1 MSQAISPIP
10 PLHDVLAEKTVHD
23 VLALISKALSGLKH
37 SAATV
42 RLRVWRL
49 APTTNTRRTRRFEQ
63 MENQAQESLTDVD
76 SEFRRL
82 QEQHRDH
89 EERLQVLATKV
100 RLSEDEELEEKRLKK
115 EKLLLKDRMEALS
128 RHRRE
133 GVSH

>member
-1 MSQAISPIP
+1 
-10 PLHDVLAEKTVHD
+10 
-23 VLALISKALSGLKH
+23 
-37 SAATV
+37 
-42 RLRVWRL
+42 
-49 APTTNTRRTRRFEQ
+49 

-82 QEQHRDH
+82 QEQHRGH
-89 EERLQVLATKV
+89 EERLQVLASKA